1 MSIKHGQGEGF
12 RIREQV
18 CTGRGAA
25 IGTSDGLLRG
35 LTESGSP
42 CLVLGID

>member
-12 RIREQV
+12 RIRERG
-18 CTGRGAA
+18 CTGREAS
-25 IGTSDGLLRG
+25 IGTSNGLLRG
-35 LTESGSP
+35 LRESGSP